1 MQPMTVLNKHYFFEF
16 TSQELNTSLQLI
28 HDKTLFKH
36 LATWSSLNAL
46 LYLARIHHETGVLL
60 SSAELSKYNTLQ
72 ELFEQI
78 ISKQH
83 GI

>member
-1 MQPMTVLNKHYFFEF
+1 MAALNKHAFLDF
-16 TSQELNTSLQLI
+16 TSQELNVPIEIL
-28 HDKTLFKH
+28 HEEMNFKN

-60 SSAELSKYNTLQ
+60 TSTELSKHNTLQ